1 MSIYSFSI
9 QYYCSGLI
17 GYRNGRTLMMINRLS
32 TSDFFDGPCVD
43 DGALITFG
51 FSAVFMT

>member
-1 MSIYSFSI
+1 
-9 QYYCSGLI
+9 
-17 GYRNGRTLMMINRLS
+17 MINRLS